1 MITPQD
7 LIERITSAATT
18 DDCVVVISEKT
29 QANLRWANST
39 LTTNGVIAERSI
51 TVIAFIAVDGGMAAG
66 SVTRTDINIGDIPT
80 VLAEASAAA
89 KASGAA
95 EDFVPLAKSVVS
107 GTWQDAHNPTGP
119 EVFAKIAPDLGDMFA
134 RSVADKIELFG
145 YAEHTNATT
154 FVGSKGGLR
163 LRYDLPVGRVEMT
176 GKSHQRTRSTW
187 DGIATRDF
195 SNVKI
200 ANIDAN
206 IRERLN
212 WQAKK
217 IDLPAGRYD
226 TIMPSGT
233 VTDLFTYMMWTSA
246 ARAAHEGRSVFSK
259 PGGGTRIGEKLSNVS
274 MQLFSDPS
282 YNEIAGLE
290 CSPFVA
296 NASSGP
302 FSSVFDNGQ
311 SVKRTDWLKNGE
323 LTSLIQTRSSA
334 AATKLPYT
342 PISDNLIMKVDNG
355 TGSLSDLVKKVN
367 HGLLLTTMWYIRM
380 VDANT
385 LLLTGLTRDGVYY
398 VKDGE
403 VQGATNNFRWNDSPV
418 SVLSRVIHAGA
429 TEWTQAREWAG
440 DIDRAAFPPLVI
452 KDFNMSTVSPG
463 S

>member
-1 MITPQD
+1 
-7 LIERITSAATT
+7 
-18 DDCVVVISEKT
+18 
-29 QANLRWANST
+29 
-39 LTTNGVIAERSI
+39 
-51 TVIAFIAVDGGMAAG
+51 
-66 SVTRTDINIGDIPT
+66 
-80 VLAEASAAA
+80 
-89 KASGAA
+89 
-95 EDFVPLAKSVVS
+95 
-107 GTWQDAHNPTGP
+107 
-119 EVFAKIAPDLGDMFA
+119 
-134 RSVADKIELFG
+134 
-145 YAEHTNATT
+145 
-154 FVGSKGGLR
+154 
-163 LRYDLPVGRVEMT
+163 
-176 GKSHQRTRSTW
+176 
-187 DGIATRDF
+187 
-195 SNVKI
+195 
-200 ANIDAN
+200 
-206 IRERLN
+206 
-212 WQAKK
+212 
-217 IDLPAGRYD
+217 
-226 TIMPSGT
+226 
-233 VTDLFTYMMWTSA
+233 
-246 ARAAHEGRSVFSK
+246 
-259 PGGGTRIGEKLSNVS
+259 
-274 MQLFSDPS
+274 MQLFSDPA

-290 CSPFVA
+290 CAPFVA

-334 AATKLPYT
+334 TATKLPYT